1 MFNFL
6 SAVSLRFCFMNVI
19 QVSLSVQNNGTIQLF
34 SENTGCPKHTQNNL
48 LFTHTQ
54 NSLLST
60 PTQNSLLS
68 IHTQNSLLSTHTKNS
83 LLYKI
88 LRSVRFPRRPR
99 TVCFTKYLD
108 QSAFH
113 ADLEQSALQ
122 NTQISLLSTPTQN
135 SLLSTHTQNSLL
147 YKILR
152 SVCFPHVIVVIS
164 LIPLIQPGFIRLEC
178 RGIKSISHLQSI
190 AINSSYYPP
199 CLLLR
204 RNVQKAF
211 S

>member
-19 QVSLSVQNNGTIQLF
+19 QVSLSVPNNGTIQLF

-68 IHTQNSLLSTHTKNS
+68 THTKNS

-88 LRSVRFPRRPR
+88 LRSVCFPRRPR

-108 QSAFH
+108 QFAFH
-113 ADLEQSALQ
+113 ADIEQSAFHSYLEQSALQ
-122 NTQISLLSTPTQN
+122 NTQISLLSTCNCCNFIDSTYPTWVYTSRMSWYKIDIPFTIHCHRQQ
-135 SLLSTHTQNSLL
+135 LLSSLPFTA
-147 YKILR
+147 KKCSEGIFLR
-152 SVCFPHVIVVIS
+152 HQLACDRKALFW
-164 LIPLIQPGFIRLEC
+164 
-178 RGIKSISHLQSI
+178 
-190 AINSSYYPP
+190 SY
-199 CLLLR
+199 
-204 RNVQKAF
+204 VKAF
-211 S
+211 HC